1 MPMKMGK
8 PNTSNQLKSAMPSG
22 SIPRAGAK
30 TPGRVGQIATNNKIF
45 SGVKGGGSKPN
56 SGGMK
61 RGKRMY

>member
-1 MPMKMGK
+1 MPMKVGK
-8 PNTSNQLKSAMPSG
+8 PNTSSQLKSAMPTG
-22 SIPRAGAK
+22 SIPRASAQQ
-30 TPGRVGQIATNNKIF
+30 PGRVGQIATNNKIV